1 MSAENAAAPV
11 LAGRGCEKCG
21 VLEMRR
27 IRTTTLPLV
36 AGGGA

>member
-11 LAGRGCEKCG
+11 LAGRGCKKRG

-27 IRTTTLPLV
+27 NRTTALPLLT
-36 AGGGA
+36 GGDA